1 MVDPMT
7 DSHEAWLRSRRTG
20 IGGSDVAAV
29 LGLSP
34 WRTPLD
40 VYLDKLGEAPKELT
54 SQAAHFG
61 TRLEAVVA
69 AEFSERTG
77 IRCTMQE
84 HMYRNPLAHWEI
96 ANIDRYAGPG
106 AILECKTAR
115 LADGWGPSQEEEIKS
130 EEVVSDHE
138 IPLYYETQIQWYMG
152 LLGVPVCYVAVLIG
166 GQDFRIYKVDRDPA
180 VFDTLREKVKIFWLE
195 HVEKRIPPDPINAA
209 DVRALYARDSGT
221 MREASNDESALIG
234 DLKTVR
240 EQIKALE
247 AQEKAIASKIILAI
261 GADTGI
267 TIAGKKAATYK
278 AQTSR
283 RFDSTAFKAADPET
297 YAAYCKPSSFR
308 VLRVA

>member
-1 MVDPMT
+1 MT
-7 DSHEAWLRSRRTG
+7 AADDRADWLTQRRTG
-20 IGGSDVAAV
+20 VGGSDVAAV

-34 WRTPLD
+34 WRTPYD
-40 VYLDKLGEAPKELT
+40 VYLDKLGEATKELT

-61 TRLEAVVA
+61 NRLEAVVA
-69 AEFSERTG
+69 DEFSERTG

-84 HMYRNPLAHWEI
+84 HMYRNPLSHWEI

-115 LADGWGPSQEEEIKS
+115 LADGWGPSQEEEIKAG
-130 EEVVSDHE
+130 EVASDHE
-138 IPLYYETQIQWYMG
+138 IPIYYETQIQWYMG

-166 GQDFRIYKVDRDPA
+166 GQDFRIYKVSRDPEIFEKIRA
-180 VFDTLREKVKIFWLE
+180 KVKTFWLE
-195 HVEKRIPPDPINAA
+195 HVEKHVPPEPISVA
-209 DVRALYARDSGT
+209 DVRALYAKDSGA
-221 MREASNDESALIG
+221 MREASNEEAALVG

-240 EQIKALE
+240 EQIKELE

-283 RFDSTAFKAADPET
+283 RFDSTAFKADDPET

>member
-1 MVDPMT
+1 MAT
-7 DSHEAWLRSRRTG
+7 DSADRAEWLKQRRTG
-20 IGGSDVAAV
+20 VGGSDVAAV

-34 WRTPLD
+34 WRTPYD
-40 VYLDKLGEAPKELT
+40 VYLDKLGKATKELT

-61 TRLEAVVA
+61 NRLEAVVA
-69 AEFSERTG
+69 DEFSERTG

-84 HMYRNPLAHWEI
+84 HMYRNPLSHWEI

-115 LADGWGPSQEEEIKS
+115 LADGWGPSQEEEIKAG
-130 EEVVSDHE
+130 EVASDHE
-138 IPLYYETQIQWYMG
+138 IPIYYETQIQWYMG

-166 GQDFRIYKVDRDPA
+166 GQDFRIYKVSRDPEIFEKIRA
-180 VFDTLREKVKIFWLE
+180 KVKTFWLE
-195 HVEKRIPPDPINAA
+195 HVEKHVPPEPISVA
-209 DVRALYARDSGT
+209 DVRALYAKDSGA
-221 MREASNDESALIG
+221 MREASNEEAALVG

-240 EQIKALE
+240 EQIKELE

-283 RFDSTAFKAADPET
+283 RFDSTAFKADDPET

>member
-1 MVDPMT
+1 MT
-7 DSHEAWLRSRRTG
+7 ASHEAWLRTRQTG

-34 WRTPLD
+34 WRTPYD
-40 VYLDKLGEAPKELT
+40 VYRDKLGEATKELT

-69 AEFSERTG
+69 DEFSERTG

-115 LADGWGPSQEEEIKS
+115 LADGWGPSQEEEIKAGD
-130 EEVVSDHE
+130 VVTDHE
-138 IPLYYETQIQWYMG
+138 IPLYYETQVQWYMG

-180 VFDTLREKVKIFWLE
+180 VFDTLREKVKAFWLE
-195 HVEKRIPPDPINAA
+195 HVEKHVPPEPISVA
-209 DVRALYARDSGT
+209 DVRALYAKDSGA
-221 MREASNDESALIG
+221 MREASNEEAALVG

-261 GADTGI
+261 GADAGI

-278 AQTSR
+278 AQTSK
-283 RFDSTAFKAADPET
+283 RFDAASFKAADPET
-297 YAAYCKPSSFR
+297 YASFCKPSTFR